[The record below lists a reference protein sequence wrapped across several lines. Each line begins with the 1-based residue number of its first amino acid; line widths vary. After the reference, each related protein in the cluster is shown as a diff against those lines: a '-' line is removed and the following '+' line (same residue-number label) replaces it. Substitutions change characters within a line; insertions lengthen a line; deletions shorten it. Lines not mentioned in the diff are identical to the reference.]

1 MKAISTGTLGRLSDV
16 LLKGNNIVNAF
27 SVDSTLAALG
37 GKEDGIT
44 KIAVNSEVGLQLFN
58 PSAKKNDIVSE
69 QFDWMNGEQESISSL
84 FAETWSSSLVS
95 I

>member
-16 LLKGNNIVNAF
+16 LLKGNNVVNAF

-58 PSAKKNDIVSE
+58 PSAKENDTVSK
-69 QFDWMNGEQESISSL
+69 QFDWMNGKQESISSV
-84 FAETWSSSLVS
+84 FAETWSSSLVRT
-95 I
+95 